1 MPQPKK
7 CQLESVLSDSVI
19 ALLTATPA
27 NEVIRTLVLAAIKKP
42 IPSEAQT
49 FEQVR
54 DWIEANIDPVTV
66 MAPVKPAAGGIT
78 GTVQVTLD
86 RSGTCYYAEH
96 MQGRDNY
103 TVSAGELGEIMD
115 IATIEHR
122 DFNWVLNEV
131 ATLLKDA
138 ASEDQPGTEPV
149 SVDYSDYED
158 DGDGDSNTRYE
169 VRDSLLGARVRQWAL
184 TNRTSQ
190 YTLILGRS

>member
-78 GTVQVTLD
+78 GTVQVILD
-86 RSGTCYYAEH
+86 RSGTCYYTEH

-103 TVSAGELGEIMD
+103 TVSAEELGEIMD

-122 DFNWVLNEV
+122 DFNWVLSEV
-131 ATLLKDA
+131 AALLKEA
-138 ASEDQPGTEPV
+138 AGEDQPGTEQV

-184 TNRTSQ
+184 TNRASQ
-190 YTLILGRS
+190 YALILGRP

>member
-78 GTVQVTLD
+78 GTVQVILD
-86 RSGTCYYAEH
+86 RSGTCYYTEH

-103 TVSAGELGEIMD
+103 TVSAEELGEIMD

-122 DFNWVLNEV
+122 DFNWVLSEV
-131 ATLLKDA
+131 AALLKEA
-138 ASEDQPGTEPV
+138 AGEDQPGTEQV

-158 DGDGDSNTRYE
+158 DGDGDCNTHYE
-169 VRDSLLGARVRQWAL
+169 IRDSLLGARVRQWAL
-184 TNRTSQ
+184 TNRASQ
-190 YTLILGRS
+190 YALILGRP